1 MDFYWL
7 ALGTLGT
14 WRLTHLIAMEDG
26 PFAVIARL
34 RRLAGDGVLGQML
47 DCFYCLS
54 LWSAALIA
62 FPLAQSAL
70 HYVYL
75 CLALSAGSI
84 LLESLAHRHGNP
96 EPVYY
101 EEPSGGPLG
110 NDDVVLR
117 EIEIRDDKRA
127 AYGHAHG
134 FGD

>member
-7 ALGTLGT
+7 LLGTLGT
-14 WRLTHLIAMEDG
+14 WRLTHLLAVESG

-34 RRLAGDGVLGQML
+34 RRLAGSGLLGQLL

-62 FPLAQSAL
+62 LPIAHGAL
-70 HYVYL
+70 HYFYL

-84 LLESLAHRHGNP
+84 LVESITHRESSS

-101 EEPSGGPLG
+101 EESIGGPLG
-110 NDDVVLR
+110 ENSVMLR
-117 EIEIRDDKRA
+117 ENEIWDHKGD
-127 AYGHAHG
+127 AHG
-134 FGD
+134 RVHRFEV